1 MFGFLFGAI
10 CLGGLASMLFHRH
23 DQRHFG
29 HFGHYGRCGRGFG
42 GRSGRHRH
50 GINMAF
56 DRLDTTP
63 GQEKA
68 ILAALDELKDSAR
81 AVRSKVASSRG
92 DVAEALRA
100 EHFDAE
106 RVHTVVA
113 RHAEDFATLGTSMTA
128 TLAKIHEALDPE
140 QRKRLARWLDS
151 GPLFSHLG

>member
-10 CLGGLASMLFHRH
+10 CLGGLASMLFHRP
-23 DQRHFG
+23 R
-29 HFGHYGRCGRGFG
+29 HYGRHGHCGSGFRGRW
-42 GRSGRHRH
+42 GRARY

-68 ILAALDELKDSAR
+68 ILAALDELRESAR
-81 AVRSKVASSRG
+81 DIRSKVASSRG
-92 DVAEALRA
+92 DVADALRS
-100 EHFDAE
+100 EHFDSD

-113 RHAEDFATLGTSMTA
+113 RHAEDFATLGSAVTT

-151 GPLFSHLG
+151 GPGFFHYA

>member
-10 CLGGLASMLFHRH
+10 CLGGLASMLFHRPH
-23 DQRHFG
+23 HHYG
-29 HFGHYGRCGRGFG
+29 HFGHCGPGGFRGRWGRRHFG
-42 GRSGRHRH
+42 IH
-50 GINMAF
+50 MAF

-68 ILAALDELKDSAR
+68 ILAALDELRESAR
-81 AVRSKVASSRG
+81 GIRAKVASSRG
-92 DVAEALRA
+92 DVADAMRG
-100 EHFDAE
+100 EHFDSE

-113 RHAEDFATLGTSMTA
+113 RHAEDFATLGNTVTS

-151 GPLFSHLG
+151 GPGFFHYA